1 MSRANIELI
10 QQLYGA
16 FARRDVPVIFSF
28 LAPEV
33 EVAQTPELPWGGAF
47 KGRDEFG
54 QFFGGLTRHIESN
67 LEFDHFL
74 DAGDHVVAIG
84 RTRGKVNA
92 NGQLFDMPAVHVW
105 QLRDGQVVRF
115 QPYIDVPTMQASLS
129 AESAESD

>member
-1 MSRANIELI
+1 MSRANIELV

-16 FARRDVPVIFSF
+16 FARRDVPMIFSS

-33 EVAQTPELPWGGAF
+33 EVAQTPELPWGGVYQ
-47 KGRDEFG
+47 GRDEFG
-54 QFFGGLTRHIESN
+54 QFFVKLTQHIESN
-67 LEFDHFL
+67 LDFERFL

-92 NGQLFDMPAVHVW
+92 NGHPFDMPAVHVW
-105 QLRDGQVVRF
+105 QIRAGQVVRF

-129 AESAESD
+129 AEAAEPD